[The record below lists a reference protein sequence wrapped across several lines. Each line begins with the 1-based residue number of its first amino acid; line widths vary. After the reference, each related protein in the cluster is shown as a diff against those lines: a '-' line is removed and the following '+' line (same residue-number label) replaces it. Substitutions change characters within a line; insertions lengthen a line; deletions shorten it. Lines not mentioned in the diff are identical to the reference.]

1 MLPFDPREL
10 VRSGGLTLAARTVV
24 EGLLAGRH
32 PGVIRDFTP
41 EVVGNRAY
49 QPGDEPRRVDWRASG
64 RTDRLLVRETA
75 AQSNLVLF
83 SSTIFLPLIVLAIG
97 GFVWWSR
104 R

>member
-10 VRSGGLTLAARTVV
+10 VRSGGLTLAARSLV

-32 PGVIRDFTP
+32 PGLFRDFTP
-41 EVVGNRAY
+41 EVVGHRAY
-49 QPGDEPRRVDWRASG
+49 HPGDDPRRVDWRAAG

-75 AQSNLVLF
+75 AQANLIATLVLDT
-83 SSTIFLPLIVLAIG
+83 SGSMGYRG
-97 GFVWWSR
+97 GR